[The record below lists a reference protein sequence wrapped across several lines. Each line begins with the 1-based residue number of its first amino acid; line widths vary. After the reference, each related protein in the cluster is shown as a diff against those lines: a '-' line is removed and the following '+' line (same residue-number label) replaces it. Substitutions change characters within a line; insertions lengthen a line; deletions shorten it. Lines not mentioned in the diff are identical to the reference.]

1 MSTPAPRALPALLLA
16 AAALWHLF
24 AVLAPPRIPPPAG
37 TEGRDYASYHYAVQA
52 AAEGLDPYDKAVLG
66 KLARADATRRS
77 VHPYFYPPPFLL
89 TVAWS
94 LPLELTHG
102 FRVWFWLNELLL
114 LLALAALW
122 RWWRPLHEASGPT
135 LAVAAA
141 LSFGVAYSQEL
152 GQANLGVL
160 ALMAIALGPARHL
173 PWLAGAL
180 VGTAAMWK
188 MSPALVL
195 LWWLGRGEHKA
206 VAAAVAAAVAWTLLS
221 LPLVGLQHQLAFYT
235 DVLPRFGSGDYNGLT
250 IRIDMFGNHSLPNL
264 YEQLAP
270 GTDNRLSPVARAL
283 SALTAV
289 AVGAATVALGRTT
302 ERRLDAEVAAACA
315 VWLLML
321 LVPVY
326 TYEHHL
332 VLAVPALAF
341 ATVCTL
347 RGQLPTPAV
356 VATAYAWAL
365 LATPL
370 PDLRQLVTKVVGEG
384 TALAWFVQE
393 AKLGAVLALLAVM
406 LFVARRPQPPTG
418 HP

>member
-1 MSTPAPRALPALLLA
+1 
-16 AAALWHLF
+16 
-24 AVLAPPRIPPPAG
+24 
-37 TEGRDYASYHYAVQA
+37 
-52 AAEGLDPYDKAVLG
+52 
-66 KLARADATRRS
+66 
-77 VHPYFYPPPFLL
+77 
-89 TVAWS
+89 
-94 LPLELTHG
+94 
-102 FRVWFWLNELLL
+102 
-114 LLALAALW
+114 
-122 RWWRPLHEASGPT
+122 
-135 LAVAAA
+135 
-141 LSFGVAYSQEL
+141 
-152 GQANLGVL
+152 
-160 ALMAIALGPARHL
+160 
-173 PWLAGAL
+173 
-180 VGTAAMWK
+180 MWK